1 MSPLPVTR
9 RPFAAALCRR
19 TGCDYIAIASRGEP
33 LHMPVSLRHGRYHD
47 LEAIKQHLC
56 REYFPTCQGVT
67 IGWGRWSGRARP
79 RSIRF
84 GVYLSET
91 RLIRIHPALD
101 QVFVPRF
108 FVEFIVYHEL
118 LHDVMPP
125 RLVKGR
131 YQIHTTAFRQREQ
144 AFPTYTAALS
154 WRKRHLHRLLVSNGM
169 VAGKKNL
176 S

>member
-1 MSPLPVTR
+1 
-9 RPFAAALCRR
+9 
-19 TGCDYIAIASRGEP
+19 
-33 LHMPVSLRHGRYHD
+33 MPSQHGRYHD

-56 REYFPTCQGVT
+56 RQYFATCQEVS

-84 GVYLSET
+84 GAYLPEA

-118 LHDVMPP
+118 LHHLMPP
-125 RLVKGR
+125 IRVNGR
-131 YQIHTTAFRQREQ
+131 YQIHTMAFRQRER
-144 AFPTYTAALS
+144 AFPDYAAAIV
-154 WRKRHLHRLLVSNGM
+154 WRKRHLHRLLASSGTARV
-169 VAGKKNL
+169 KKQP